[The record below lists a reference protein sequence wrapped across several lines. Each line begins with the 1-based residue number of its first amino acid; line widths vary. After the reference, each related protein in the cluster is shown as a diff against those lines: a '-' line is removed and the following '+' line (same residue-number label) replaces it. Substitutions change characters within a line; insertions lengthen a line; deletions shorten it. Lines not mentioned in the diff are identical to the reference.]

1 MTNEHADSLRLAW
14 LADRFRAQ
22 ATLGLHYHP
31 DRFDRERF
39 ERLRRHAAEL
49 ASLVDRRD
57 VDVIE
62 ERFKEDRGIHTPK
75 AAVALHVDCADGSR
89 LWRTFHL
96 DPGRLLPEALSAAA
110 SRLVAAEPGRPHA
123 LTDSHALGLPDSHSH
138 LAIYRLTSGLSR
150 IEIQKSWP
158 APDTTMQHRLTGVS
172 PAAVPGPPARGNGLP
187 VAVSPVAAAIC
198 REVTAL
204 AAEGAVETAD
214 KYNIE
219 RFEHLKR
226 LALNISINPVKYQ
239 RFAFSG
245 DREPAAAATGA
256 ELAIL
261 DGDGTILLIQRSDT
275 GQWAMPGGACEVG
288 ESWVETAAREA
299 FEEIGVDIPPEK
311 LRLVDVFDNRA
322 ISTEPTTIP
331 VIAVFATRLRPDQVA
346 VTRNHE
352 VSSTAWVSAAELKK
366 LNLFPGHRTKA
377 KAALES

>member
-1 MTNEHADSLRLAW
+1 MTNEHADSLQLAW

-22 ATLGLHYHP
+22 ATLGLHYRP

-62 ERFKEDRGIHTPK
+62 EHFKEDRGIHTPK
-75 AAVALHVDCADGSR
+75 AAAALHVDCADGSR

-96 DPGRLLPEALSAAA
+96 DPRTLLPEALSAAA
-110 SRLVAAEPGRPHA
+110 YRLVAAEPGRPHA
-123 LTDSHALGLPDSHSH
+123 LTDSHALGLPDPHSH
-138 LAIYRLTSGLSR
+138 LAIYRLTSSLSR
-150 IEIQKSWP
+150 IEIQGSWP
-158 APDTTMQHRLTGVS
+158 APDTAMQHRLTGVS
-172 PAAVPGPPARGNGLP
+172 PAAVPGPPVRGNGLP
-187 VAVSPVAAAIC
+187 MSVSPVAAAIC

-204 AAEGAVETAD
+204 AAEGAAETAD

-226 LALNISINPVKYQ
+226 LASNISINPVKYQ

-245 DREPAAAATGA
+245 DHEAAAATGA

-261 DGDGTILLIQRSDT
+261 DGDGGVLLIQRSDT

-288 ESWVETAAREA
+288 ESWSGTAAREA
-299 FEEIGVDIPPEK
+299 FEEIGVDIAPEK

-322 ISTEPTTIP
+322 ISTERTTIP
-331 VIAVFATRLRPDQVA
+331 VIAVFSTRLRPEQVA
-346 VTRNHE
+346 VTPNHE
-352 VSSTAWVSAAELKK
+352 VSSTAWVSAAELKE

>member
-1 MTNEHADSLRLAW
+1 MTNAHADSLQLAW

-22 ATLGLHYHP
+22 ATLGLHYRP

-49 ASLVDRRD
+49 ASLIDRRD

-96 DPGRLLPEALSAAA
+96 APGSLLPEALSAAA
-110 SRLVAAEPGRPHA
+110 ARLVAAEPGRPHA
-123 LTDSHALGLPDSHSH
+123 LTDSHALGLPDPHSH

-150 IEIQKSWP
+150 IEIQESWP
-158 APDTTMQHRLTGVS
+158 APDTAMQHRLTGVS
-172 PAAVPGPPARGNGLP
+172 PAAVPGPAARGNGLP
-187 VAVSPVAAAIC
+187 VVVSPVAAAIC

-204 AAEGAVETAD
+204 AAEGAMETAD
-214 KYNIE
+214 KYNAE

-226 LALNISINPVKYQ
+226 LALNVSIGPVKYQ
-239 RFAFSG
+239 RFACSG
-245 DREPAAAATGA
+245 DREAAATGA

-261 DGDGTILLIQRSDT
+261 DGDGGILLIQRTDT
-275 GQWAMPGGACEVG
+275 GRWAMPGGACEVG
-288 ESWVETAAREA
+288 ESWVGTAAREA

-311 LRLVDVFDNRA
+311 LRLVNVFDNRA
-322 ISTEPTTIP
+322 VSTERTTIP
-331 VIAVFATRLRPDQVA
+331 VIAVFATWLRPDQVA
-346 VTRNHE
+346 VTPNHE
-352 VSSTAWVSAAELKK
+352 VISTAWVSATELME